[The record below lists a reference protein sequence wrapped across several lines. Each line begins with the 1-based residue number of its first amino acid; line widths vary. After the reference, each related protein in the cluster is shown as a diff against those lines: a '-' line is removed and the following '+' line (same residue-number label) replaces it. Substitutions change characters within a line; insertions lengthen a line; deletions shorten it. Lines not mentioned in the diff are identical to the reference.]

1 MAAWHY
7 WVLFLIPALMA
18 VQRRPRA
25 NALWHP
31 AWSAE
36 LWLFW
41 LFALLFIGMRDGMG
55 ADWISYLLRLNDAAD
70 LNFWQIFSSDDP
82 GYVAINWLSSQLDLG
97 IVGVNLMSGAIFAS
111 GLITF
116 SRTLPRP
123 WLALTIAVPIM
134 VIIVAMGVVRQGIAL
149 GLIMAG
155 LAWLQ
160 RGNYLRYLAWVL
172 LAATFHKSAIV
183 MAPFAILIMERKR
196 FLQILMVVLISFTGF
211 IIFLQDIIG
220 KYIKT
225 YLEAGYDSDGAFI
238 RLLMTLV
245 SALIL
250 LIFFKSFDFNS
261 VQKKIW
267 VWVSILA
274 VLLFAVLFI
283 SPSSAAV
290 DRLAIYLLPLQLVVF
305 ASLPDVFS
313 YRFRTRK
320 FGWSIAIILY
330 YASVQFV
337 WLTFATHASAWIP
350 YRIHFF

>member
-1 MAAWHY
+1 MWPY
-7 WVLFLIPALMA
+7 WVLFLFLALMA

-36 LWLFW
+36 LWFFW
-41 LFALLFIGMRDGMG
+41 FFLVLLIGMRYEIGM
-55 ADWISYLLRLNDAAD
+55 DWAPYMRYLNDAAD
-70 LNFWQIFSSDDP
+70 LNFWQIFVLDDP
-82 GYVAINWLSSQLDLG
+82 GYIAINWLSAQLGLG
-97 IVGVNLMSGAIFAS
+97 IIGVNLISGAIFAS
-111 GLITF
+111 GLVSF
-116 SRTLPRP
+116 SRTLSRP
-123 WLALTIAVPIM
+123 WLALTIAVPFM
-134 VIIVAMGVVRQGIAL
+134 VIVVAMSLVRQGVAL
-149 GLIMAG
+149 GLVMTG
-155 LAWLQ
+155 LIWLQ
-160 RGNYLRYLAWVL
+160 RGNYFRYLAWVVF
-172 LAATFHKSAIV
+172 AAAFHKSAII
-183 MAPFAILIMERKR
+183 MTPFALLITERKR
-196 FLQILMVVLISFTGF
+196 FLQILMVVLIGF
-211 IIFLQDIIG
+211 IAFISFLQDRIG
-220 KYIKT
+220 YYIET
-225 YLEAGYDSDGAFI
+225 YLEASYDSGGAFI

-245 SALIL
+245 PALIL

-261 VQKKIW
+261 FQKKIW

-290 DRLAIYLLPLQLVVF
+290 DRLAIYFLPLQLVVF

-320 FGWSIAIILY
+320 FGWTIAIILY

>member
-1 MAAWHY
+1 MWPY

-36 LWLFW
+36 LWFFW
-41 LFALLFIGMRDGMG
+41 FFLVLLIGMRYEVGV
-55 ADWISYLLRLNDAAD
+55 DWDPYLRYFNYAAD
-70 LNFWQIFSSDDP
+70 LNFWQIFVLDDP
-82 GYVAINWLSSQLDLG
+82 GYIAINWLSGQLGLG
-97 IVGVNLMSGAIFAS
+97 ITGVNLISGAIFAS
-111 GLITF
+111 GLVSF

-123 WLALTIAVPIM
+123 WLALTIAVPFM
-134 VIIVAMGVVRQGIAL
+134 VIVVAMSLVRQGVAL
-149 GLIMAG
+149 GLVMTG
-155 LAWLQ
+155 LIWLQ
-160 RGNYLRYLAWVL
+160 RGNYFRYLAWVL
-172 LAATFHKSAIV
+172 FAAAFHKTAII
-183 MAPFAILIMERKR
+183 MTPFALLITERKR
-196 FLQILMVVLISFTGF
+196 FLQILMVVLIGF
-211 IIFLQDIIG
+211 IAFISFLQDSIG
-220 KYIKT
+220 YFIKN

-245 SALIL
+245 PALIL

-261 VQKKIW
+261 FQKKIW

-290 DRLAIYLLPLQLVVF
+290 DRLAIYFLPLQLVVF

-320 FGWSIAIILY
+320 FGWTIAIILY

-337 WLTFATHASAWIP
+337 WLTFATHAGSWIP